1 MKNQTVPASGFR
13 KISFIDIVYPYC
25 EEFIHNC
32 ELSEF
37 LKEKMSIALL
47 EELSALSEP
56 VIQYELEK
64 FRKFGNRNFHAF
76 VEYITDRLPQKYPV
90 LDHLLRIK
98 VKGYSAH
105 TSNIINRFLKDKS
118 EIFKTFKISHE
129 KLEIRD
135 IEINLGDGHNGEA
148 TSLIT
153 LDDGIKLI
161 YKPRA
166 TNVTNAY
173 NAFIKWFNETA
184 DVNLQI
190 FKTLDCDHYSWI
202 EFVDYQE
209 INSDAALQK
218 YYFNAG
224 IILVISMVLNSKDCH
239 RENVISGKQNPV
251 IIDHETIIQP
261 IELRTWK
268 ASKSISTD
276 FSVLESF
283 LIATN
288 NSGFALDCSGYGIQ
302 TKVEATE
309 IIKKIIPKN
318 SIDSERVTQYS
329 RKSLV
334 EKNIPKFNGNYI
346 FANEYR
352 KDFIKGFDFA
362 YDLFL
367 KLKHQLISG
376 SEPLASFSNKQIRYV
391 WRPTYVYFRI
401 LKYLRS
407 PEFMSNFKSYENKL
421 HDLLSKAYTAEDMH
435 QFQFILEHEMKQ
447 MAEGDIPIFNL
458 NTDNIFLDVNTRFK
472 MFQFNSV
479 EYIKHRISNLS
490 ENHKKTQLG
499 YINEWLD
506 IE

>member
-1 MKNQTVPASGFR
+1 MKTQTVHTSAFR

-32 ELSEF
+32 ELSGF
-37 LKEKMSIALL
+37 LKEKLSIALL
-47 EELSALSEP
+47 EELSVLSEL

-64 FRKFGNRNFHAF
+64 FRKFGNRDFHAF
-76 VEYITDRLPQKYPV
+76 VEYITDILPQKYPV
-90 LDHLLRIK
+90 LDNLLRIK
-98 VKGYSAH
+98 VKGFSAH
-105 TSNIINRFLKDKS
+105 TSNIINRFLKDKT
-118 EIFKTFKISHE
+118 EIFEAFKIPYE
-129 KLEIRD
+129 KLEIQD

-148 TSLIT
+148 TSMIT
-153 LDDGIKLI
+153 LHNGIKLI
-161 YKPRA
+161 YKPRS
-166 TNVTNAY
+166 TDITNAY
-173 NAFIKWFNETA
+173 NAFIDWFNETVN
-184 DVNLQI
+184 VNLQT

-202 EFVDYQE
+202 EFVDYHE
-209 INSDAALQK
+209 INSDTALQK

-224 IILVISMVLNSKDCH
+224 IILVISMILNSKDCH

-261 IELRTWK
+261 IELKTWK
-268 ASKSISTD
+268 SSESISTD

-288 NSGFALDCSGYGIQ
+288 NSGFALDCAGYGIQ

-309 IIKKIIPKN
+309 ITKKIIPKN

-329 RKSLV
+329 KKSLV
-334 EKNIPKFNGNYI
+334 EKNIPKYNGNYI

-367 KLKHQLISG
+367 KLKHQLISDNK
-376 SEPLASFSNKQIRYV
+376 PLASFNNKQIRYV

-407 PEFMSNFKSYENKL
+407 PEFMSNFKSYESKL
-421 HDLLSKAYTAEDMH
+421 HDLLSKAYTAEDMR
-435 QFQFILEHEMKQ
+435 QFDFILDHEMKQ
-447 MAEGDIPIFNL
+447 MAQGDIPIFNL
-458 NTDNIFLDVNTRFK
+458 NTNNTFLDVNPRFK
-472 MFQFNSV
+472 LFQFNSV

-490 ENHKKTQLG
+490 ENHKKIQLG

-506 IE
+506 I